1 MAKIKSRTKNRAP
14 KKIQQE
20 KEVIVLD
27 DQQGLI
33 FENEKQIFAYF
44 EKYIEKLEEE
54 YQSVRIENDFSD
66 SEQAKMEEH
75 LEPTL
80 EQPDQI
86 WRDEKTFEDL
96 MIFHFIRKWTDGKID
111 FYYVVTSLVSSEEE
125 YPTFVFTHFPTKDPE
140 LLHNYQRGELVYDRE
155 VEKVQA
161 GSIDGDAL
169 GEGDPL
175 AVGLYRSMMKLR
187 SDKDLPESEFKKYQ
201 ELRDETIE
209 SADEIWRKTD
219 MDGNILVTF
228 IKDYPDHETPHLVY
242 VVITQEEEQANLHSI
257 LYSFPTNDENLID
270 RYRQGEN
277 LQAEEVSQESSH

>member
-1 MAKIKSRTKNRAP
+1 MAKTKSRTKNRAP

-33 FENEKQIFAYF
+33 FENEKQLFAYF
-44 EKYIEKLEEE
+44 EKYIDKLEEE
-54 YQSVRIENDFSD
+54 YQSVRTEGDFSD
-66 SEQAKMEEH
+66 AEQSEMEEY
-75 LEPTL
+75 LESTL

-96 MIFHFIRKWTDGKID
+96 IVFHFIRKYTDGTID
-111 FYYVVTSLVSSEEE
+111 FHYIVTSLVSSEEE
-125 YPTFVFTHFPTKDPE
+125 YPTFVFTHFPTKDHE

-155 VEKVQA
+155 VEKVQV

-169 GEGDPL
+169 GEGDSL
-175 AVGLYRSMMKLR
+175 AVGLYQSMLKLR
-187 SDKDLPESEFKKYQ
+187 SDRDINESDFKNYQ
-201 ELRDETIE
+201 DLRDETIE